1 MKGWKFVCQTCDSV
15 RRIDEDVLPECCR
28 ATIIDMSTELNRAVI
43 RILAGESEQ
52 RGEFGD
58 RLANELI
65 VSEDPAARAAAIAW
79 RNFRWR
85 RSE

>member
-1 MKGWKFVCQTCDSV
+1 VSGWKFVCQTCDSV
-15 RRIDEDVLPECCR
+15 RRVDESDLPECCR
-28 ATIIDMSTELNRAVI
+28 TTVIDMSTELNRAVI

-65 VSEDPAARAAAIAW
+65 VSGDPAARAAAIAW
-79 RNFRWR
+79 RNFRCR
-85 RSE
+85 RDE